1 MKRCNN
7 YGEGPYN
14 RCLECEYLGN
24 GCDGPRT
31 SCMPLERWCGW
42 CKDLK
47 ELRGYSNLYIAEQ
60 SGVSEQTVARI
71 MSGKATQ
78 DIMRD
83 TAARIENVLVGSSR
97 QWPCAMELNKDKEVV
112 YMDSPQTTE
121 MLAMRATQVERLR
134 KNYDD
139 LQASLE
145 KEITAV
151 RDEYQRKIDFLREQI
166 DYYTAQN
173 HDLNKMILKLMEKM

>member
-1 MKRCNN
+1 MKRYTN

-97 QWPCAMELNKDKEVV
+97 QWPCAMELGKGKEVV
-112 YMDSPQTTE
+112 YMDTPQSTQ
-121 MLAMRATQVERLR
+121 MLADRAVQIERLR

-145 KEITAV
+145 KEIQAV
-151 RDEYQRKIDFLREQI
+151 RAEYQVKIDYLKKQVES
-166 DYYTAQN
+166 YAAQN
-173 HDLNKMILKLMEKM
+173 EHNNKIIQKLMEKL

>member
-1 MKRCNN
+1 MKRQLC

-14 RCLECEYLGN
+14 RCLECDYLGN

-31 SCMPLERWCGW
+31 SCMPLERWCNW

-47 ELRGYSNLYIAEQ
+47 ELRGYSNAYIAEH
-60 SGVSEQTVARI
+60 SGVHENTVSKI

-97 QWPCAMELNKDKEVV
+97 QWPCAMELNRDKEIV
-112 YMDSPQTTE
+112 YMDTPQ
-121 MLAMRATQVERLR
+121 ATQMLTERAEEIARLQR
-134 KNYDD
+134 NYETM
-139 LQASLE
+139 QSAYE
-145 KEITAV
+145 
-151 RDEYQRKIDFLREQI
+151 RDIEAIKADYQSKIDYLKKQVES
-166 DYYTAQN
+166 YAAQN
-173 HDLNKMILKLMEKM
+173 EHNNKVIQKLMEKL

>member
-1 MKRCNN
+1 MKRSNF

-14 RCLECEYLGN
+14 RCLECDYLGN

-42 CKDLK
+42 CRDLK
-47 ELRGYSNLYIAEQ
+47 EIRGYSNAYIAEV

-83 TAARIENVLVGSSR
+83 TAARIETALVGSSR
-97 QWPCAMELNKDKEVV
+97 QWPCAMELNRDKEIV
-112 YMDSPQTTE
+112 YMDSPQTLQ
-121 MLAMRATQVERLR
+121 MLAERGEEIARLQHNYDTMRATYERDIEAIKADFQAKIDYLKKQVES
-134 KNYDD
+134 Y
-139 LQASLE
+139 A
-145 KEITAV
+145 
-151 RDEYQRKIDFLREQI
+151 
-166 DYYTAQN
+166 AQN
-173 HDLNKMILKLMEKM
+173 EHNNKVIQKLMQIE